1 MGTYQVE
8 SNAGALLF
16 PVGRFHRWGPGM
28 ETGWGILLPEARLT
42 SHGLMN
48 QLQTSR
54 ADHEKAPASGTCL
67 PGWTEGA
74 FLSSPLLAE
83 SGNSWVHVADHVSDH
98 VVNVADHGD
107 GDVITRLE
115 SNAGEVSAR
124 RACL

>member
-1 MGTYQVE
+1 MGTFQVE

-16 PVGRFHRWGPGM
+16 PVGRFHRRGPGM

-42 SHGLMN
+42 SHRLMN
-48 QLQTSR
+48 QPQTSR
-54 ADHEKAPASGTCL
+54 ADHEEAPASGTRL

-83 SGNSWVHVADHVSDH
+83 SGYSWDHVSDH
-98 VVNVADHGD
+98 VSDHVAHVSDHRD

-124 RACL
+124 QACL